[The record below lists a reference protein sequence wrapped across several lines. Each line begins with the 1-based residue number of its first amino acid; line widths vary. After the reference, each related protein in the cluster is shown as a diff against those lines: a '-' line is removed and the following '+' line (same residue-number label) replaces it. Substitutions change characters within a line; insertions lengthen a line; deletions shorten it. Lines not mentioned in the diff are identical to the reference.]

1 MSVLER
7 DAETQGSCVTVIIFC
22 NLKASSNLI
31 EQGYDLQS
39 IEALLR
45 KGEGRGG
52 GGLGVGDKFVPSL
65 NFKYGHFT
73 F

>member
-1 MSVLER
+1 M
-7 DAETQGSCVTVIIFC
+7 TVIIFC

-31 EQGYDLQS
+31 EQGYELQS

-45 KGEGRGG
+45 KGGGKGG
-52 GGLGVGDKFVPSL
+52 GGGVGDKFVPSL
-65 NFKYGHFT
+65 KFKCGHFT